1 MSPPLHGQFRSNR
14 CIAIHV
20 TDLEKAAAFYGEV
33 LGFRLLSRTVDQ
45 LEYDTGVLLLY
56 VNRSPE
62 PLSPIPSLSVPD
74 IGAARQRLIAAGCVI
89 VEDRGGSL
97 YFRDPLG
104 AVFDVIEE

>member
-1 MSPPLHGQFRSNR
+1 MNPPLHVQFRSNR

-20 TDLEKAAAFYGEV
+20 TDLVKAAAFYGEV
-33 LGFRLLSRTVDQ
+33 LGFRLLSRTIDQ
-45 LEYDTGVLLLY
+45 LEYDTGVFLLY
-56 VNRSPE
+56 VNQSSE
-62 PLSPIPSLSVPD
+62 PLSPIPSLSVPN
-74 IGAARQRLIAAGCVI
+74 IAAARQRLIAAGCTI